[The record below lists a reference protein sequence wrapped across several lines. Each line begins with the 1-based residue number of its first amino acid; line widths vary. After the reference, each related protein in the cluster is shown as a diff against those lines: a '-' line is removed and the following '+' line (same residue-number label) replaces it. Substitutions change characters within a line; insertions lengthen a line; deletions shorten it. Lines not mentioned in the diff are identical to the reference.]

1 MSRYTGP
8 KNRIARRFGVNIFGK
23 KRNPLIHKLHPP
35 GAHGPKRK
43 KKSDSE
49 FGLQLMEQQKIKAVY
64 GMLSKKQ
71 LVKYYEQSLSQ
82 PGNTNH
88 LLLQKLETRLDNI
101 VYRLGFA
108 ATIFQARQLVTHG
121 HIRVDSKKVDIPSF
135 AVRPGMNLSLSEKAQ
150 KMKQIQQALNSQES
164 LPEYL
169 TCDAKKMEGE
179 LIAIP
184 NEEAI
189 EHPLPINVALVC
201 EFLAHNG

>member
-23 KRNPLIHKLHPP
+23 RRNPLLHKPHPP
-35 GAHGPKRK
+35 GVHGPKRK

-49 FGLQLMEQQKIKAVY
+49 FGLQILEQQKLKAVY

-71 LVKYYEQSLSQ
+71 LVKYYQQSLAQ

-101 VYRLGFA
+101 VYKLGFA
-108 ATIFQARQLVTHG
+108 STIFQARQLVTHG
-121 HIRVDSKKVDIPSF
+121 HVRVDGKKVDIPSF
-135 AVRPGMNLSLSEKAQ
+135 VVKIGQSLSLSEKGE
-150 KMKQIQQALNSQES
+150 KMDQVQQALNNRES

-169 TCDAKKMEGE
+169 TCDNKKMQGE

-189 EHPLPINVALVC
+189 EHPLPIDVALVC